1 MFGQITRLT
10 YVNRKLTTYFPFTL
24 NRRTAFFI
32 IMIIMTVVIFDS
44 TVVAVSSYSG
54 LEASKSLNII
64 LFVTIFV
71 VFVIISSVLLK
82 SVKNIVSS
90 YSYAPIAKGLRYSS
104 IIIITTQILTIS
116 LISLI
121 ILQILFVNQYSITL
135 LRIQTYIS
143 HISAT
148 IILSFLIFMF
158 GKWLISKINYSVAIY
173 ALSFLLVGI
182 NIIISLM
189 YLEAFFS
196 MSLKPDVSFY
206 PIVSYVVNFSPS
218 VTTELLS
225 RLFDI
230 ISLTSFLLLWLAT
243 ANLLKQ
249 YRHKLGLAKYFVL
262 MGLPLIYYVFP
273 FQSYFGDPLFPL
285 LQSFPASYSVV
296 YVLIFSAT
304 KQVGALFFSLVF
316 LTTSSL
322 VKDKRV
328 RKSLLISAIGMAIL
342 VGSIEITPM
351 QYHVYPPYG
360 IITMAFLPL
369 GTYLLFVGIFIS
381 AKNISIDADL
391 RRHFYKKAESQLNL
405 LRAIGIS
412 EMEKE
417 IVRQVT
423 SLEDKI
429 TVSEPEPEELS
440 DEKVKVII
448 HEVLTELYYSKR
460 K

>member
-1 MFGQITRLT
+1 LKK
-10 YVNRKLTTYFPFTL
+10 NLATYFAFTL
-24 NRRTAFFI
+24 NRTTAFFI

-44 TVVAVSSYSG
+44 TIVAISTYSG
-54 LEASKSLNII
+54 LEASKSINII
-64 LFVTIFV
+64 MFFTIFI
-71 VFVIISSVLLK
+71 VFTIVSPVLLK
-82 SVKNIVSS
+82 SVKNILNS
-90 YSYAPIAKGLRYSS
+90 YSYPSIAKGLRYSN
-104 IIIITTQILTIS
+104 IIIVTTLVPTIL

-121 ILQILFVNQYSITL
+121 ILQMLFANQSSIVL
-135 LRIQTYIS
+135 LRVQTYIS
-143 HISAT
+143 HISAAV
-148 IILSFLIFMF
+148 ILSFLVFMF
-158 GKWLISKINYSVAIY
+158 GKWLASKRNFTVAIY
-173 ALSFLLVGI
+173 TLSFLLVGI
-182 NIIISLM
+182 NLIVSLM
-189 YLEAFFS
+189 YLDAFFS
-196 MSLKPDVSFY
+196 YSPKQDVSFY
-206 PIVSYVVNFSPS
+206 PIVSYVVNFPPSP
-218 VTTELLS
+218 TTEFLS

-230 ISLTSFLLLWLAT
+230 FSLTSFLLLWLAT

-249 YRHKLGLAKYFVL
+249 YRHKLGLVKYFVL
-262 MGLPLIYYVFP
+262 MGLPLIYYVYP

-285 LQSFPASYSVV
+285 LQTLPASYSVM

-304 KQVGALFFSLVF
+304 KQVGALFFSLAF

-322 VKDKRV
+322 VSDERV
-328 RKSLLISAIGMAIL
+328 RKSLLISAIGMTIL
-342 VGSIEITPM
+342 VGSVEITPM

-381 AKNISIDADL
+381 AKNVSIDADL
-391 RRHFYKKAESQLNL
+391 RRHFYKKAESQLDL

-417 IVRQVT
+417 IVRQVA

>member
-1 MFGQITRLT
+1 M
-10 YVNRKLTTYFPFTL
+10 
-24 NRRTAFFI
+24 
-32 IMIIMTVVIFDS
+32 IMIIMTVIIFDS
-44 TVVAVSSYSG
+44 TIVAVSSYSG

-64 LFVTIFV
+64 MFVT
-71 VFVIISSVLLK
+71 VFIVFAIVSSFLLK
-82 SVKNIVSS
+82 SVKNILSS
-90 YSYAPIAKGLRYSS
+90 YSYAPIAKGLRYSN
-104 IIIITTQILTIS
+104 IIIITTQVLTIS

-121 ILQILFVNQYSITL
+121 IFQILFVNQYSITL
-135 LRIQTYIS
+135 LRVQTYIS

-148 IILSFLIFMF
+148 VILSFLVFLF
-158 GKWLISKINYSVAIY
+158 GKWLISKRNYTVAIY
-173 ALSFLLVGI
+173 TLSFLLVGI
-182 NIIISLM
+182 NVIISLM
-189 YLEAFFS
+189 YLDAFFS

-218 VTTELLS
+218 ITTELLS

-230 ISLTSFLLLWLAT
+230 FSLTSFLFLWIAT

-249 YRHKLGLAKYFVL
+249 YRHKLGLAKYCVL
-262 MGLPLIYYVFP
+262 MGLPLIYYVYP
-273 FQSYFGDPLFPL
+273 FQSYFGDPLLPL
-285 LQSFPASYSVV
+285 LQSLPASYSVV

-322 VKDKRV
+322 VKDERV
-328 RKSLLISAIGMAIL
+328 RKSLLISAIGMTIL
-342 VGSIEITPM
+342 VSSIEITPL

-369 GTYLLFVGIFIS
+369 GTYLLFAGIFIS

-391 RRHFYKKAESQLNL
+391 RRQFYKKAESQLDL
-405 LRAIGIS
+405 LRTIGIS

-423 SLEDKI
+423 SLEDMI

-440 DEKVKVII
+440 DEMVKVII
-448 HEVLTELYYSKR
+448 HEVLTELYYSKQ